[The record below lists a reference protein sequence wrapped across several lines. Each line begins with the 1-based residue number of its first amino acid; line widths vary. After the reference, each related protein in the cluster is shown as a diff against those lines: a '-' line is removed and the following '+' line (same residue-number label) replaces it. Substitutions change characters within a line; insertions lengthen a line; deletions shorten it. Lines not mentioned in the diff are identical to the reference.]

1 MTPAAL
7 APHAGVSTCPS
18 CGRPIRRPRH
28 TPAQAALLVVVD
40 TSRMSD
46 TELYRYYRR
55 TAPVEDLRFFLRHGP
70 LSPDLRAGGEALL
83 AEGCRDTGGALSRSD
98 FYRRLTALQ
107 DRWRRET
114 ADTPRS
120 NAAQLMEAV

>member
-7 APHAGVSTCPS
+7 APEAGVSTCPS

-28 TPAQAALLVVVD
+28 TTAPAALSALVD

-46 TELYRYYRR
+46 TELYRHYRR
-55 TAPVEDLRFFLRHGP
+55 TAPVEDVRFFLRHTH
-70 LSPDLRAGGEALL
+70 SPDLQAAGEALL
-83 AEGCRDTGGALSRSD
+83 AEGCRDTGGALSRSA

-107 DRWRRET
+107 DAWRRQT
-114 ADTPRS
+114 A
-120 NAAQLMEAV
+120 AAPSDVSQLMEAV